1 MSKKSVMVAV
11 FGLLM
16 LLVVSTKGLGADVTG
31 VWRYE
36 GLPDSEVTIAQDGNL
51 VYISAHH
58 GISSA
63 PGAPAAV
70 ISYGI
75 GVIDGDK
82 IEVQFKVVRR
92 PNSTWGG
99 ANGVTYEDLTVSPD
113 GKTLGGT
120 WRNDVGQGAAAKLIR
135 VH

>member
-1 MSKKSVMVAV
+1 MSHKSVMVAV

-16 LLVVSTKGLGADVTG
+16 LVAVSSKTLAADVTG

-58 GISSA
+58 GVNSA
-63 PGAPAAV
+63 PGAPAAI

-82 IEVQFKVVRR
+82 IKVQFKVVRR
-92 PNSTWGG
+92 PTPTWGG
-99 ANGVTYEDLTVSPD
+99 TNGVTYQDLTVSPD
-113 GKTLGGT
+113 GKTVTGT
-120 WRNDVGQGAAAKLIR
+120 WRNDVGQGPAAKLIR
-135 VH
+135 VY

>member
-1 MSKKSVMVAV
+1 M
-11 FGLLM
+11 LM
-16 LLVVSTKGLGADVTG
+16 LLVVSTKALGADVTG
-31 VWRYE
+31 LWRYE
-36 GLPDSEVTIAQDGNL
+36 EIPDSQVIISQDGNVL
-51 VYISAHH
+51 YISACH
-58 GISSA
+58 A
-63 PGAPAAV
+63 LNGAPAAV

-82 IEVQFKVVRR
+82 IKLQFKAVRR

-99 ANGVTYEDLTVSPD
+99 ANGVTYEELTVSPD
-113 GKTLGGT
+113 GKTITGT